1 MVVAKSWVS
10 YLSALASHAT
20 PDENDLVRYAI
31 ELISIMSKL
40 PTLQPD
46 LRGREAADLSIE
58 VGHGLATG
66 EFPMAQAC
74 ILYALRTGVFR
85 ATSESGQRKLV
96 DQLSILLA
104 SVLGNC
110 VPVAVCSLEGIRVL
124 LSFLGEVS
132 PETASDLGITFMEKL
147 VSNSAAVRAQAAA
160 ALGSLVRADSACA
173 ATLITSCIE
182 FLKNQVEQLTSLSA
196 RYGAMHPL
204 PGNFVPQVP
213 EVYSLPEDAVKKSQD
228 SRVREAMHA
237 VYGYATGLAALLVSS
252 STTFLNV
259 PSKLFT
265 EAYDYASQL
274 IRAPQSTV
282 ANSWAIEMKAGYCI
296 LGALCV
302 AMPPPLLTSKGDL
315 LELFEPALGSSAQA
329 LILNKGLQKSGKEID
344 LSLQLWWR
352 SEGLLA
358 LEVYIRSILDHS
370 SSHTSKQ
377 QTQHIVTLLAPLLDG
392 LASSE
397 DLRDPQQVNGGPGG
411 WTAGTLAYLQL
422 RLLAIF
428 CLLPECSVDTQPHT
442 HLVKLCSQPFAPATS
457 LLNASNTASSVSSV
471 LLRSVLENGDSHLG
485 PWSMEEEPIEEKLQ
499 QMTGERGAP
508 HYAGWECGLS
518 VWGTSMTHVSES
530 VKKLDIEP
538 APFPQYTSLAVSL
551 VQHQVT
557 VFGKLLNV
565 ATLSGRMR
573 LLERLISCAQDA
585 KFIKNSA
592 LQQALLSAVCF
603 AVLTGF
609 DKSRSCSE
617 ANDVAKKVMELA
629 MALVDSGVQYPAVLR
644 GAAEISTVAA
654 HLADDAFVLRLAKQ
668 FCTDLLSATS
678 NPDRQLFLLLS
689 VGSLFRSKGGMC
701 LQTVLPGAAKL
712 LFNCIQKST
721 GNVRRWALHS
731 LYLVAASA
739 GLTFM
744 PFVGTT
750 LELCEQ
756 LLTSQGDVASMKPY
770 LGRLA
775 NAMVALLGPEL
786 LPGSRNY
793 VICKCLMRQMKS
805 TSTDGSSEDILG
817 SLEVVLYAQQLILF
831 APQSVPAK
839 KHVAVLL
846 ESLSLP
852 HPSLRYT
859 SAVTLRHLAERD
871 PQAVCQECIEKS
883 LFLALDAE
891 SEAHIS
897 DALHRTLE
905 ALQYAQCPV
914 RPSVWLDVC
923 SSIVMMSPREMKQR
937 SRVQHQE
944 GSLMR
949 EEELEEGEEPESDI
963 AATTPSTPQDM
974 GRTPRL
980 KTRLFACQCLLK
992 IFEAVGPDPLHFD
1005 LIRARQSSTGHE
1017 YLVCQ
1022 LQACSGRFCV
1032 LDDEVLDCCV
1042 GDCAIGFQFIYG
1054 TGRGVAA

>member
-1 MVVAKSWVS
+1 M
-10 YLSALASHAT
+10 T
-20 PDENDLVRYAI
+20 
-31 ELISIMSKL
+31 
-40 PTLQPD
+40 
-46 LRGREAADLSIE
+46 
-58 VGHGLATG
+58 
-66 EFPMAQAC
+66 
-74 ILYALRTGVFR
+74 
-85 ATSESGQRKLV
+85 
-96 DQLSILLA
+96 
-104 SVLGNC
+104 
-110 VPVAVCSLEGIRVL
+110 
-124 LSFLGEVS
+124 
-132 PETASDLGITFMEKL
+132 
-147 VSNSAAVRAQAAA
+147 
-160 ALGSLVRADSACA
+160 
-173 ATLITSCIE
+173 
-182 FLKNQVEQLTSLSA
+182 
-196 RYGAMHPL
+196 
-204 PGNFVPQVP
+204 
-213 EVYSLPEDAVKKSQD
+213 
-228 SRVREAMHA
+228 
-237 VYGYATGLAALLVSS
+237 
-252 STTFLNV
+252 
-259 PSKLFT
+259 
-265 EAYDYASQL
+265 
-274 IRAPQSTV
+274 
-282 ANSWAIEMKAGYCI
+282 
-296 LGALCV
+296 
-302 AMPPPLLTSKGDL
+302 PPLLTSKGDL
-315 LELFEPALGSSAQA
+315 HELFEPALGSSAQA

-358 LEVYIRSILDHS
+358 LEVYIRSILDPYS
-370 SSHTSKQ
+370 TSHASKQ
-377 QTQHIVTLLAPLLDG
+377 QTQRIVSLLAPLLDG

-411 WTAGTLAYLQL
+411 WIAGTLTYLQL

-428 CLLPECSVDTQPHT
+428 RLLPECGVDTQPYA
-442 HLVKLCSQPFAPATS
+442 HLVKLCSQPFATATS
-457 LLNASNTASSVSSV
+457 LLNASNTAGSVSSV
-471 LLRSVLENGDSHLG
+471 LLRGVLENGDSHLG
-485 PWSMEEEPIEEKLQ
+485 PWPIEEEPIEEKLQ

-518 VWGTSMTHVSES
+518 VWGTSMTRGSES
-530 VKKLDIEP
+530 AKKLDIEP
-538 APFPQYTSLAVSL
+538 SPFPQYTSLAVSL
-551 VQHQVT
+551 VQHQVA
-557 VFGKLLNV
+557 VFGKLLSV
-565 ATLSGRMR
+565 ATLSGRMQ
-573 LLERLISCAQDA
+573 LLERLISCAQEA
-585 KFIKNSA
+585 KFVKNSA
-592 LQQALLSAVCF
+592 LQQALLSA
-603 AVLTGF
+603 A
-609 DKSRSCSE
+609 
-617 ANDVAKKVMELA
+617 
-629 MALVDSGVQYPAVLR
+629 
-644 GAAEISTVAA
+644 
-654 HLADDAFVLRLAKQ
+654 
-668 FCTDLLSATS
+668 S
-678 NPDRQLFLLLS
+678 NPDRQRFLLLS
-689 VGSLFRSKGGMC
+689 IGSLFRSKGGMC
-701 LQTVLPGAAKL
+701 LQTVLPGSAKL

-721 GNVRRWALHS
+721 GTVRRWALHS
-731 LYLVAASA
+731 LYLVATSA

-786 LPGSRNY
+786 LPGSGNY

-805 TSTDGSSEDILG
+805 APADSSSEDILG

-831 APQSVPAK
+831 APQSVPAE

-905 ALQYAQCPV
+905 ALQYAQCPI

-923 SSIVMMSPREMKQR
+923 SSVVMMSPREMKQR

-949 EEELEEGEEPESDI
+949 EEELEEGEEPESDVG
-963 AATTPSTPQDM
+963 AATPSLPQDT

-1005 LIRARQSSTGHE
+1005 LIRARQSSSGHE

-1022 LQACSGRFCV
+1022 LQARPGRFRC
-1032 LDDEVLDCCV
+1032 LGCRAV
-1042 GDCAIGFQFIYG
+1042 GMLCRRLCDWGSVCPRVRSRRYSPKGSNCS
-1054 TGRGVAA
+1054 TP